1 MLVTDGY
8 FLRRRKAFGL
18 SMLFFRSRAGVGSGK
33 QWGGGSKLMSN
44 TCKVHSAERGTV
56 EP

>member
-33 QWGGGSKLMSN
+33 QWGGSKLMSN
-44 TCKVHSAERGTV
+44 TCKVHSPERGTV

>member
-33 QWGGGSKLMSN
+33 QWGGSKLMSN
-44 TCKVHSAERGTV
+44 TCKVHSPECGTV